1 MIDDDKTYRRALGH
15 VSPRGGSAQS
25 SDVAKRHRSP
35 AGKSER
41 RQHHLVEKSGKGRL
55 EKTKIRMVRRKENTD
70 SRQQRQERMGWDD
83 GRLFFSLT
91 GRVAQ
96 QSHTQINWIGE
107 LSQQMEA
114 PSVGC
119 LRNLISDS
127 QRIQHPC
134 WTRQSGANL
143 GSMAASVDPK
153 PRRLPGAKVQW
164 TVSWVLS
171 GPTVGCTAARIK
183 TFSAPEH
190 HSAFPRPRPVS
201 SRPDSPSSPSVATCT
216 CQHRLC
222 EPRGNV
228 LRRWIQPFSLRIR

>member
-1 MIDDDKTYRRALGH
+1 M
-15 VSPRGGSAQS
+15 
-25 SDVAKRHRSP
+25 
-35 AGKSER
+35 
-41 RQHHLVEKSGKGRL
+41 GRW
-55 EKTKIRMVRRKENTD
+55 EA
-70 SRQQRQERMGWDD
+70 
-83 GRLFFSLT
+83 FFSLT

-222 EPRGNV
+222 ERRGNV